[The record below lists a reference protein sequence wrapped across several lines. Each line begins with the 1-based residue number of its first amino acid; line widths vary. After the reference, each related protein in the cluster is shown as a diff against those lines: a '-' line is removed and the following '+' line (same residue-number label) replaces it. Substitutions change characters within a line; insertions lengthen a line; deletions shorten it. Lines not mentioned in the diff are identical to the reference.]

1 MDDARLIYHQ
11 KTNHHLP
18 RRITDREPVQDY
30 FSFRP
35 AGWKVISL
43 PRRPLPRTEKNG
55 SSLCGGRKRAL
66 SFVLALFFYSIP
78 IITGFFSFVKRL
90 TGKIRKKRFLR
101 ACGMTAPACGDKSLA
116 AVPQIC
122 NFGTERLP
130 LLRIRSERRRT
141 DARRAPG
148 MERRPKRQARRKAE
162 RRTNGTGRSAIF
174 RQTINL

>member
-101 ACGMTAPACGDKSLA
+101 ACGMTAPACGANLWRLYLRFAISEPNVCPYCGYDLNA
-116 AVPQIC
+116 DEP
-122 NFGTERLP
+122 TPEERLAWNGDP
-130 LLRIRSERRRT
+130 SGRHAEKRKDEQTKREEARSS
-141 DARRAPG
+141 D
-148 MERRPKRQARRKAE
+148 KQ
-162 RRTNGTGRSAIF
+162 
-174 RQTINL
+174 